1 MLGLES
7 LRGVPAM
14 PHSNVSPAHYKLD
27 GVEVIDLAER
37 LSFNRGNIVKYVARA
52 GVKNQ
57 VTELEDLEKAQWYLS
72 REIENAKLRQG
83 ARNATV
89 RD

>member
-1 MLGLES
+1 
-7 LRGVPAM
+7 M
-14 PHSNVSPAHYKLD
+14 PHSSVNPAHYKFG
-27 GVEVIDLAER
+27 GVEVIDLAES

-52 GVKNQ
+52 GVKSAA
-57 VTELEDLEKAQWYLS
+57 TELEDLEKAQWYLS

-83 ARNATV
+83 ARNANA